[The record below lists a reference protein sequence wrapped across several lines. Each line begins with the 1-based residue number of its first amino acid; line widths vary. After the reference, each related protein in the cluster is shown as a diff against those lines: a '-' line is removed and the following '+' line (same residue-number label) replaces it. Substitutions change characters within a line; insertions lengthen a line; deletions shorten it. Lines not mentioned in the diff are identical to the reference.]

1 MPLGKQFQNTFHTDE
16 RGNIVFHT
24 DPQSLPHPTPDAN
37 GVTHLSGTRYEEP
50 NKPKVDETGHAG
62 VAYQGML
69 FSPHAF
75 TGLKT
80 DPTIPE
86 EERRSTIEKALHL
99 GADEY
104 SKNIKGEFPGR
115 ETARV
120 EQSRMAISDAAH
132 ETAIPTHMFKE
143 NVNVKAIAS
152 TKLGS
157 ATGGDFSQ
165 LNNRI
170 RTRVRADS
178 VRVGEET
185 YMDQRYERGEGFLSN
200 PTHEK
205 DNEKISYA
213 LGATGTLWTSLGKI
227 PSEHLFPGRGEDTD
241 EYSTHN
247 IKVHIG
253 YTDKGRR
260 KSAIVHARRPKV
272 AVGDPVERTRGIYQ
286 DKMVSSQDTIA
297 HEIGHSMDKTLR
309 IGALRNLNGA
319 DTVHE
324 AIADGISDRFVK
336 HGHDYERALEPSPER
351 AYEIKKEGYGFGSR
365 DVAGTDIKKALY
377 AAVRT
382 HVAMGDKNFQDI
394 QDRKALYNQAPLP
407 KERRQS
413 ANISWDREASHEE
426 QTHHANQLLLGHLY
440 TTHSHV
446 RESLSHLGL
455 DHVGENAANHYRTHI
470 TDAGN
475 VPLPGFEHHGYP
487 DAPARSE
494 WAKNNE
500 KIMAALESSATE
512 ILPVNQK
519 SQPTKRKLR

>member
-16 RGNIVFHT
+16 RGNIIFHT
-24 DPQSLPHPTPDAN
+24 DSADIPGQTPDEHGAVDGAKELHPHQPVTSEKPHQ
-37 GVTHLSGTRYEEP
+37 GVS
-50 NKPKVDETGHAG
+50 
-62 VAYQGML
+62 YQGML

-80 DPTIPE
+80 DPTISE
-86 EERRSTIEKALHL
+86 EQRRSTIQTALHL

-104 SKNIKGEFPGR
+104 SKNIKGNFPAKD
-115 ETARV
+115 TARV

-143 NVNVKAIAS
+143 NIDVKAIAS

-157 ATGGDFSQ
+157 ATGGDFSTR
-165 LNNRI
+165 NNMI

-178 VRVGEET
+178 ERVGEET

-200 PTHEK
+200 PKHEK

-213 LGATGTLWTSLGKI
+213 LGATGYLWTSLGKI
-227 PSEHLFPGRGEDTD
+227 PSEHIFPGRGEDTD

-272 AVGDPVERTRGIYQ
+272 AVGEPVERTRGVYE
-286 DKMVSSQDTIA
+286 DKLVSSQDTIA
-297 HEIGHSMDKTLR
+297 HEIGHSMDTTLR

-324 AIADGISDRFVK
+324 AIADGVSDRFVR
-336 HGHDYERALEPSPER
+336 HGHDYERTLEPSPER
-351 AYEIKKEGYGFGSR
+351 AREIKNEGYGLKNKN
-365 DVAGTDIKKALY
+365 VAGTDINKALY

-394 QDRKALYNQAPLP
+394 LDRKALYKQAPLP
-407 KERRQS
+407 TERRQS

-426 QTHHANQLLLGHLY
+426 QTHHANHLLLGHLY

-455 DHVGENAANHYRTHI
+455 AHIGENAANHYRTHI

-475 VPLPGFEHHGYP
+475 VPLPGFEHLGYA

-512 ILPVNQK
+512 ILPVNQR
-519 SQPTKRKLR
+519 SQPTERKLR